1 MNIGFM
7 SFAIICTMIMI
18 AFIGYIAYENH
29 KYKKQHKKWL
39 KNHKYDK

>member
-7 SFAIICTMIMI
+7 SFAII
-18 AFIGYIAYENH
+18 GYVVYENY
-29 KYKKQHKKWL
+29 KYKKQYNNFL